1 MAASRRHLTERY
13 AAGVDRLLWNT
24 EKRFVPDAA
33 AISLVT
39 DAAMAGLAGAL
50 DLGAALVLVQAGCTW
65 TAGDEIFQG
74 AYAAGMRR
82 EARPP
87 SSGCPTPPWPAN
99 GSDGS
104 RRGGERPMSR
114 LALRPRGTGGGSCP

>member
-1 MAASRRHLTERY
+1 
-13 AAGVDRLLWNT
+13 LLWNT

-50 DLGAALVLVQAGCTW
+50 DLGAALVLVQVG
-65 TAGDEIFQG
+65 
-74 AYAAGMRR
+74 RLHL
-82 EARPP
+82 
-87 SSGCPTPPWPAN
+87 
-99 GSDGS
+99 DG
-104 RRGGERPMSR
+104 